1 MYNFSNKST
10 LLLCLQSINPLERT
24 ALEVFRK
31 KVTTELTRT
40 GQMRKAN
47 AFEEKAN
54 IGEKLDAIHADV
66 KQVHEKVG
74 YPSVLKS
81 ICFFVK

>member
-1 MYNFSNKST
+1 
-10 LLLCLQSINPLERT
+10 LERT

-54 IGEKLDAIHADV
+54 IGDKLGSIHADV
-66 KQVHEKVG
+66 KQVHADVKYVREDVKQVHEKVVC
-74 YPSVLKS
+74 PSVIKS
-81 ICFFVK
+81 ISAV

>member
-1 MYNFSNKST
+1 MYNFKSA
-10 LLLCLQSINPLERT
+10 LFLFLQSINPLERT
-24 ALEVFRK
+24 ALDVFRK

-47 AFEEKAN
+47 AYEEKAN
-54 IGEKLDAIHADV
+54 ISDKLGSIHADVKQVHADV

-74 YPSVLKS
+74 YPSV
-81 ICFFVK
+81 